1 MRKPLIP
8 LLAALLAACAC
19 NAKIDE
25 AILAS
30 PDLGIYQDG
39 TALIRYEPLKYQ
51 NAYNESLRQF
61 RIHDDTMSEYF
72 ILTLDAIPSAQ
83 GQKVTGSVK
92 SSAMPDADG
101 LEFTVEKT
109 DGDGRVWL
117 WCKKRKLAVT
127 AEVL

>member
-72 ILTLDAIPSAQ
+72 ILTLDAIPSPSLRHGAQ
-83 GQKVTGSVK
+83 NA
-92 SSAMPDADG
+92 SARETSASTTFVMVASQSLPS
-101 LEFTVEKT
+101 
-109 DGDGRVWL
+109 RS
-117 WCKKRKLAVT
+117 
-127 AEVL
+127 